1 MLNKISQFQNI
12 KTDGQPGL
20 PTSVF
25 SCTFD
30 IVSLG
35 NGTTR
40 TPPCLISMAKLR
52 RLWGMVKRNLLF
64 LQPNV

>member
-1 MLNKISQFQNI
+1 MLNNPEQFQKT
-12 KTDGQPGL
+12 KTDGLPKK

-40 TPPCLISMAKLR
+40 TPPCLISIAKLR
-52 RLWGMVKRNLLF
+52 IIWGMVKGKSLF
-64 LQPNV
+64 LHPNG

>member
-1 MLNKISQFQNI
+1 MLNKKEQFQNI
-12 KTDGQPGL
+12 KTDGQPWL

-52 RLWGMVKRNLLF
+52 IICGMVKGKSLF
-64 LQPNV
+64 LQPKA